1 MLRLRFGI
9 KKYETWNRD
18 EIIDVRNT
26 DVVYI
31 TTSTGKTIYLDDSTD
46 ELIVDAWDM
55 EGQPIEPMI
64 MFTPDFERV
73 LCLKHYKFTFTQLL
87 GHKNIKKTEVTTRT
101 YLHPDNTWSKGNA
114 LTKHMAAAMRAG

>member
-1 MLRLRFGI
+1 M
-9 KKYETWNRD
+9 
-18 EIIDVRNT
+18 IIDVRNT

-64 MFTPDFERV
+64 MFTPDFEI
-73 LCLKHYKFTFTQLL
+73 KPPTQ
-87 GHKNIKKTEVTTRT
+87 TTLT
-101 YLHPDNTWSKGNA
+101 LVKGEDDDE
-114 LTKHMAAAMRAG
+114 K

>member
-1 MLRLRFGI
+1 M
-9 KKYETWNRD
+9 
-18 EIIDVRNT
+18 IIDVRNT

-64 MFTPDFERV
+64 MFTPDFEI
-73 LCLKHYKFTFTQLL
+73 KPPTQTNLTL
-87 GHKNIKKTEVTTRT
+87 V
-101 YLHPDNTWSKGNA
+101 KGEDDDE
-114 LTKHMAAAMRAG
+114 K

>member
-1 MLRLRFGI
+1 M
-9 KKYETWNRD
+9 
-18 EIIDVRNT
+18 IIDVRNT

-64 MFTPDFERV
+64 MFTPDFEI
-73 LCLKHYKFTFTQLL
+73 KPPTQ
-87 GHKNIKKTEVTTRT
+87 TTLT
-101 YLHPDNTWSKGNA
+101 LVKGEDDED
-114 LTKHMAAAMRAG
+114 K